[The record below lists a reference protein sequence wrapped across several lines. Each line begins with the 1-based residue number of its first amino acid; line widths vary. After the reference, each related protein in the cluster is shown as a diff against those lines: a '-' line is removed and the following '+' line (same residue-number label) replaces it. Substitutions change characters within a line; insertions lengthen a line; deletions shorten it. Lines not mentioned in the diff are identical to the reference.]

1 MKNKKLKILFLY
13 PNINMRTLVPN
24 AISILAAVLKKSGF
38 KIIEKPLISTSD
50 LLRYINK
57 INVIVVRSRTK
68 ITRDII
74 EKSNT
79 LELIARPG
87 TGVDNIDLI
96 AAKDNDIPVFT
107 SVIGAH
113 TFIEISCNSRICW
126 INCF

>member
-1 MKNKKLKILFLY
+1 MTKSKIILICDKFEKDGIKL
-13 PNINMRTLVPN
+13 
-24 AISILAAVLKKSGF
+24 LKKSGF

-96 AAKDNDIPVFT
+96 AAKDNDIPVF
-107 SVIGAH
+107 SLKAALKD
-113 TFIEISCNSRICW
+113 S
-126 INCF
+126 